1 MTESQITVES
11 KETGEQERTPTW
23 RRVKTVF
30 QKATKQMRIE
40 RYQSKEQQ
48 SRFFREQEER
58 SQLWDLTQ
66 NLLP

>member
-1 MTESQITVES
+1 MTELQITVES

-30 QKATKQMRIE
+30 QKGTKQMRIE

>member
-30 QKATKQMRIE
+30 QKGTKQMRIE

-48 SRFFREQEER
+48 SRFFREQEEG
-58 SQLWDLTQ
+58 SQLWMTQ
-66 NLLP
+66 NPLP